1 VQRARQGCGSAGASP
16 WDGETAIKRA
26 NWDVSVPPLS
36 SLPTAQTDNKKRPVA
51 SGRCQSAGNALVRS
65 CCGSGHAG
73 TQCYRGINIPRSPC
87 HGGADPRYEIWCSSH
102 RFTIPASPSRCRL
115 LPESQRHWARGGGLR
130 GWGDGG
136 FVRLGRVSGRDEPA
150 HQPRSGNAAST
161 TLAPLSRAP
170 TRTVS
175 GARLRAGLTGRNRKV
190 NAARRI
196 RGTTVGPDRPTP
208 RILIVVRHPCHLG
221 PRCSDL

>member
-1 VQRARQGCGSAGASP
+1 MQRARQGCGSAG
-16 WDGETAIKRA
+16 
-26 NWDVSVPPLS
+26 
-36 SLPTAQTDNKKRPVA
+36 
-51 SGRCQSAGNALVRS
+51 
-65 CCGSGHAG
+65 
-73 TQCYRGINIPRSPC
+73 
-87 HGGADPRYEIWCSSH
+87 
-102 RFTIPASPSRCRL
+102 ASPSRCRL

-175 GARLRAGLTGRNRKV
+175 GARLRAGLTGRN
-190 NAARRI
+190 AYLAGFPGFHPGLLELALQAGIARRADGI
-196 RGTTVGPDRPTP
+196 DIMR
-208 RILIVVRHPCHLG
+208 RILT
-221 PRCSDL
+221 